1 MITRTA
7 SRIRKRLGRRMR
19 QAFTFLVANAWSEL
33 FNDVFRMITGDDIHV
48 LMRLLHAFI
57 FTILAV
63 MVTMLFEWDDEMDE
77 D

>member
-1 MITRTA
+1 
-7 SRIRKRLGRRMR
+7 MR

-57 FTILAV
+57 FTVLAV
-63 MVTMLFEWDDEMDE
+63 MITMLFEWDDEMDE

>member
-1 MITRTA
+1 
-7 SRIRKRLGRRMR
+7 MR